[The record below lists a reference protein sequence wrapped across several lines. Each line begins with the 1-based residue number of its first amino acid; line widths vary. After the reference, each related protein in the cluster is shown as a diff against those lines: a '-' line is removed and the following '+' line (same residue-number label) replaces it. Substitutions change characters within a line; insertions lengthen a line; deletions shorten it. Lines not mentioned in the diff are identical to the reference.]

1 MYRDTRADVIS
12 TADNVENQCKKPVA
26 YTCTTFN
33 NNNNNLF
40 QTIMYNVFIEL
51 NNNNANARRCRDR
64 SKLHS
69 IQ

>member
-1 MYRDTRADVIS
+1 MYRDTRADIIS
-12 TADNVENQCKKPVA
+12 TADNVENQLKKPVA
-26 YTCTTFN
+26 CTTFN

-51 NNNNANARRCRDR
+51 NNNNANARCCRDM

>member
-1 MYRDTRADVIS
+1 MYRDTRADEIS
-12 TADNVENQCKKPVA
+12 TADNVENQCKK
-26 YTCTTFN
+26 TCSIIYTTFN
-33 NNNNNLF
+33 NNNNYLF

-51 NNNNANARRCRDR
+51 NNNNANARCCRDR